1 MWSLYNKK
9 GDEGVFDFAGDELQP
24 LRFSNGKTQ
33 ADVVSEVL
41 KAIEQGNKIIFI
53 KGKCGSGKSAIALN
67 LARHFKK
74 TSIVV
79 PIKSLQEQYE
89 QDYSLSKFVLRKDS
103 KKLKI
108 AMIKGRNNF
117 SCPFLDCHADNPELP
132 CTIEIRERNFDKLL
146 EYIKKNEYVSKEDF
160 TSIQDVRRTSI
171 APACP
176 YWSPLLPS
184 KVNSRALDKAAKITY
199 KTVSG
204 SDYSLFLR
212 KPGCKYYE
220 QYKSYADA
228 DVLIFNSR
236 KYLIETLMGRKPRT
250 DIDIIDECDEFLDNF
265 AEEKRINLSRLLTAL
280 QNLPMNHNKPVIQSL
295 IFKINE
301 LILNYSQN
309 DVEKLQNTE
318 IKSLIDVILEN
329 KYMAEDEEENYYNR
343 VVEICLELQDFL
355 NETYVSFSREKR
367 KDLLFSKKQDETCHI
382 TLVTINLAKKFSEL
396 VNKTS
401 CLVLMSGTLHSAQVL
416 RDIFNIKD
424 FKIIEAET
432 LMPGT
437 IQKLRTGKEKNC
449 KYGNCSRED
458 FLKAFSYCLE
468 QAKKPVLI
476 HITAFKDL
484 PTEQEKILYNV
495 HNLISQEKL
504 SEIQNSDRNSSQV
517 AKFKNKEIDILFTT
531 KCSRGIDF
539 PGEQCNS
546 IILTRYPY
554 PDINSIFWRIL
565 KKEKPQ
571 FYIEFYMD
579 KARRDLLQR
588 IYRGVRFKEDH
599 VFLLSPDVRVI
610 NENLK

>member
-1 MWSLYNKK
+1 MWSLLRKK
-9 GDEGVFDFAGDELQP
+9 PESSFLDDYQGDNLP
-24 LRFSNGKTQ
+24 PMLFSNNKTQ
-33 ADVVSEVL
+33 ADVVSEIL
-41 KAIEQGNKIIFI
+41 DAIKAGNKVIFI

-89 QDYSLSKFVLRKDS
+89 EDYTKNKFILKPDG

-108 AMIKGRNNF
+108 SVIKGRNNF

-132 CTIEIRERNFDKLL
+132 CTIEIREKNFNKLL
-146 EYIKKNEYVSKEDF
+146 EYIGQNEYVDKKDF

-171 APACP
+171 APACQ
-176 YWSPLLPS
+176 YWSPLLPA
-184 KVNSRALDKAAKITY
+184 KVNSRALDKAAKMTY
-199 KTVSG
+199 KTVSDT
-204 SDYSLFLR
+204 DYSLFLR

-220 QYKSYADA
+220 QYKNYADA

-236 KYLIETLMGRKPRT
+236 KYLIETAIGRKPKT
-250 DIDIIDECDEFLDNF
+250 DLDIIDECDEFLDSF

-280 QNLPMNHNKPVIQSL
+280 QNLPVNNSSKPAFQSL
-295 IFKINE
+295 IFQINE
-301 LILNYSQN
+301 LILNYSQD
-309 DVEKLQNTE
+309 DVEKLQSTQ
-318 IKSLIDVILEN
+318 IKYLVDKILEN
-329 KYMAEDEEENYYNR
+329 KYLAEDEEENYYNR
-343 VVEICLELQDFL
+343 VLEICLEFQDFL

-367 KDLLFSKKQDETCHI
+367 KDSLFSRKQEDNCYL
-382 TLVTINLAKKFSEL
+382 TLITINLAKKFSEL

-401 CLVLMSGTLHSAQVL
+401 CLVLMSGTLHSFQVL
-416 RDIFNIKD
+416 KDIFNIKD
-424 FKIIEAET
+424 FKVIEAET
-432 LMPGT
+432 IMPGT

-468 QAKKPVLI
+468 QAKKPALV

-495 HNLISQEKL
+495 HNLISREKL
-504 SEIQNSDRNSSQV
+504 SELQKHENQV
-517 AKFKNKEIDILFTT
+517 KKFKNKEIDILFTT

-565 KKEKPQ
+565 KKEKPE
-571 FYIEFYMD
+571 FYTEFYMD
-579 KARRDLLQR
+579 KARRDLLQK
-588 IYRGVRFKEDH
+588 IYRGVRFKSDH
-599 VFLLSPDVRVI
+599 VLVLSPDSRVL
-610 NENLK
+610 NAFLN